1 MLINNWYFASDGY
14 FGNKYLFFDRATQGC
29 LHTIKSNKTE
39 LNNSQQINDALHNF
53 YQTLFKQKLS
63 LSEEC
68 IQSFRDKVSLSELTE
83 NQTLKCVGPIIESEQ
98 LNALTSMNND
108 KSPGNVGITK

>member
-1 MLINNWYFASDGY
+1 MLQLGPLRINI
-14 FGNKYLFFDRATQGC
+14 FFYRATQGC
-29 LHTIKSNKTE
+29 LRTIISNKKE
-39 LNNSQQINDALHNF
+39 LNTSQQINDALHNF

-83 NQTLKCVGPIIESEQ
+83 NQTL
-98 LNALTSMNND
+98 
-108 KSPGNVGITK
+108 